1 MKELIIPII
10 FQLVLIFLNAV
21 FACAEIAVLSVG
33 EAKLEALSE
42 QGDRRARRLFRLTEN
57 PARFLATIQVAITL
71 SGFLGSAFAAEN
83 FSDPLV
89 SVLIG
94 AGVPLSEGTLDSIC
108 VVLITLVLS
117 YLTLVFGELVPKRI
131 AMKKAEGV
139 ALGISGAVSFISA
152 VFAPIVWFLTLSCN
166 IALRII
172 GIDPDEAEDD
182 VSEEEIRLMVDKIEE
197 DVLDEEEKEMI
208 HNLFEFD
215 DLAVGEF
222 ATHRKEIDVLWAD
235 EGVDAWEE
243 TVNGTRHTI
252 YPVCGQS
259 VDDVVGIFDSRDYFR
274 LADKS
279 KESVMANAVKDA
291 YFVPE
296 SVKADVLFKSMR
308 KDGMRMAVVLDEYGG
323 MVGIVTMNDLIGQL
337 LGDFDEVGEEP
348 AAPDILHLGDGVW
361 QVRGTARLDDLAEEM
376 NADLPTD
383 EYDTFGGYVFA
394 MHGSVPDDGEQP
406 VFDCDGIEIRVE
418 EIKDH
423 KLERAIV
430 RCRDGEDEEED
441 D

>member
-10 FQLVLIFLNAV
+10 LQVVLIFLNAV

-89 SVLIG
+89 GALMA
-94 AGVPLSEGTLDSIC
+94 AGVPLSARTLDSIC

-117 YLTLVFGELVPKRI
+117 YLTLVFGELVPKRL

-152 VFAPIVWFLTLSCN
+152 VFAPIVWFLTVSCN
-166 IALRII
+166 IVLRLM
-172 GIDPDEAEDD
+172 GIDPDAAEDD
-182 VSEEEIRLMVDKIEE
+182 VSEEDIRLMVDKIEE
-197 DVLDEEEKEMI
+197 DILDDEEKEMI

-222 ATHRKEIDVLWAD
+222 ATHRKEIAVLWAD
-235 EGVDAWEE
+235 EDVSAWEE
-243 TVNGTRHTI
+243 TVNSTRHTM
-252 YPVCGQS
+252 YLVCGQS
-259 VDDVVGIFDSRDYFR
+259 ADDVVGVFDSRDYFR

-279 KESVMANAVKDA
+279 KESVMANAVKEA

-348 AAPDILHLGDGVW
+348 AVPDILDLGDGVW
-361 QVRGTARLDDLAEEM
+361 QVRGTARLDELAEEM
-376 NADLPTD
+376 KADLPTD

-418 EIKDH
+418 EIKEH

-430 RCRDGEDEEED
+430 IRREDEED
-441 D
+441 DD